1 MTCIG
6 TVIVQH
12 HDEAT
17 RYYCL
22 GVLEARI
29 QIIAQ
34 VAKYIFSFACH
45 NASWFGSY
53 TESLQELFLIL
64 NALDGRICQIA
75 GHISGIAVYTDS
87 A

>member
-45 NASWFGSY
+45 
-53 TESLQELFLIL
+53 ECLLVRELYREFAGIIP
-64 NALDGRICQIA
+64 DSECPGRKNMPDCRT
-75 GHISGIAVYTDS
+75 H
-87 A
+87 